1 MKAMNRLWK
10 RGRAECSRPPPPP
23 RPPPRPRVT
32 LPDRHPGGFPYESGG
47 DDRRLA

>member
-1 MKAMNRLWK
+1 MGEGPSTMFPQ
-10 RGRAECSRPPPPP
+10 PPPPL
-23 RPPPRPRVT
+23 PPPRPRVT

>member
-1 MKAMNRLWK
+1 MEEGPSKMFPQ
-10 RGRAECSRPPPPP
+10 PPPPP
-23 RPPPRPRVT
+23 PPSPRVT

>member
-1 MKAMNRLWK
+1 MEEGPSTMFPQ
-10 RGRAECSRPPPPP
+10 PPPPP
-23 RPPPRPRVT
+23 RRPPRPRVT

>member
-1 MKAMNRLWK
+1 MEEGPSTMFPQ
-10 RGRAECSRPPPPP
+10 PPPPP

>member
-1 MKAMNRLWK
+1 MEE
-10 RGRAECSRPPPPP
+10 GPSRMFPQPPPPP
-23 RPPPRPRVT
+23 PAPRPHVT